1 MKMEWVE
8 TRPNGKPVEP
18 GTFCR
23 VLDMEDGTNPI
34 YYYGKTEQEVNDK
47 IALNNMHAQ
56 RALARRAETP
66 PQNGTATP
74 SPVTPRKRMTADET
88 MQATTDLQNPAK
100 AAEAVTKLV
109 QDATGMDLRQMA
121 MDAFKTRA
129 DEWVKETPDFY
140 NCKPNRSLLATR
152 LGVLV
157 NGDVAR
163 ISKEMMTQTFHQMLE
178 AGDLVEDPGEAAP
191 NVAAQNVTA
200 FPDENQVQ
208 RVETSRGGRSG
219 TGTRSTNF
227 RTPPQ
232 GVQTRTLKYTR
243 EQIDRM
249 SLAKTEALIRSTGQD
264 GKDYAEACEFYYP
277 SAKAMA

>member
-1 MKMEWVE
+1 MDWVT

-34 YYYGKTEQEVNDK
+34 YYYGKTEEEVSNK

-56 RALARRAETP
+56 QALARRSAAP
-66 PQNGTATP
+66 PANGTITTP

-100 AAEAVTKLV
+100 AADAVTRLV

-121 MDAFKTRA
+121 MDAFKSRA
-129 DEWVKETPDFY
+129 DQWVSETPDFY

-152 LGVLV
+152 LGAMV
-157 NGDVAR
+157 NGDVSL
-163 ISKEMMTQTFHQMLE
+163 ITKEMMTDCFHQMSE

-191 NVAAQNVTA
+191 NVTT

-227 RTPPQ
+227 RAPQ

-249 SLAKTEALIRSTGQD
+249 SMTKAEALIRNGD
-264 GKDYAEACEFYYP
+264 KDYAEACEFYYP
-277 SAKAMA
+277 AAKATA

>member
-1 MKMEWVE
+1 MRMEWVS

-56 RALARRAETP
+56 RALARRSETP
-66 PQNGTATP
+66 TP
-74 SPVTPRKRMTADET
+74 TTTTPSSPVTARRRMTADET
-88 MQATTDLQNPAK
+88 MQATADLQNPAK
-100 AAEAVTKLV
+100 AGEAVTRLV

-121 MDAFKTRA
+121 MDAFKVRA
-129 DEWVKETPDFY
+129 DQWVEETPEFY

-152 LGVLV
+152 LGVMV
-157 NGDVAR
+157 NGDVSL
-163 ISKEMMTQTFHQMLE
+163 ITKEMMTQCFHQMLE
-178 AGDLVEDPGEAAP
+178 AGDLVEDPGEG
-191 NVAAQNVTA
+191 AAQNVTT

-227 RTPPQ
+227 RAPTQ
-232 GVQTRTLKYTR
+232 SAQTRTLKYTR

-249 SLAKTEALIRSTGQD
+249 SLAKTEALIRSGD
-264 GKDYAEACEFYYP
+264 KDYAEACEFYYP
-277 SAKAMA
+277 AAKAMA